1 MGRKTR
7 SRILKLLEA
16 KRGRALSED
25 EIMKELGLAEK
36 KRRELR
42 ETIENMV
49 TAGAV
54 KKTGKGR
61 YRLAGSGE
69 DGRLPESSSSVRRKN
84 GNGTARRRD
93 AERTK
98 KNGAG
103 ILSGMADGRFLAT
116 VLGVDGKYF
125 AVPRRSNIPPLSM
138 ENAKKGSLRANDLVV
153 VELRPGAL
161 SAKVVER
168 FGRAGEMEAEKR
180 GLIREYSLPAAF
192 PRRVTKE
199 VESLEEE
206 SPDRV
211 VPRRTSLEKETIFT
225 IDGEDARDFDDAV
238 GAKKVRDG
246 KYRLW
251 VNIAD
256 VSSYVASG
264 SACDAEAARRATS
277 TYLSDRVIPM
287 LPERLSNDLCS
298 LRPGVRR
305 FTKTVEMDFD
315 SSGRLTNSRIY
326 NSVIKSAARLTY
338 SEAWSALM
346 KDSTNPHGLPGKI
359 VSSLRTMRELYGKLR
374 KRRIANGGLDF
385 DFPEAILLRDLSGEV
400 TDVAR
405 LSRNV
410 AHQIIEEFMIMANSV
425 VAGFIFRSSFES
437 IYRIHEPPDGESVAK
452 LREDL
457 LKMGIKADFGGQVSP
472 SDIQAVMN
480 AASRRKDSGQVSVMI
495 LRALKKAV
503 YSTKHVSHFGLAID
517 DYTHFTSPI
526 RRYPDLVVHRIV
538 DDILA
543 GRDPSYSAGSLRCLA
558 EHCSEAERRSED
570 AERRFMDLEAASF
583 MKSRVGE
590 TFRAKVVSIHPFGIF
605 VEVKEHFVEGLVPEH
620 SYRRRGGKRRWFEL
634 GDEIRVELVEAD
646 MEKRRLTFDLVS

>member
-1 MGRKTR
+1 M
-7 SRILKLLEA
+7 LEA
-16 KRGRALSED
+16 KRGRGLSED
-25 EIMKELGLAEK
+25 KIMKELGLVEK
-36 KRRELR
+36 KRKVLR

-49 TAGAV
+49 TDGTV
-54 KKTGKGR
+54 KKTGKDKYRFAGAGENGR
-61 YRLAGSGE
+61 FPGN
-69 DGRLPESSSSVRRKN
+69 SSSVRGKN
-84 GNGTARRRD
+84 GNGTVGRRGPSP
-93 AERTK
+93 TK
-98 KNGAG
+98 KNGGRTDA
-103 ILSGMADGRFLAT
+103 ADNRFLAT
-116 VLGVDGKYF
+116 VLGMDGKYF

-138 ENAKKGSLRANDLVV
+138 ENAKKKSLRVNDLVV
-153 VELRPGAL
+153 VEIRPGAL

-168 FGRAGEMEAEKR
+168 FGRAGEMEAEKK
-180 GLIREYSLPAAF
+180 GLIREYSLPVGF
-192 PRRVTKE
+192 PRKVIKE
-199 VESLEEE
+199 VEGLGEE
-206 SPDRV
+206 PPNRV
-211 VPRRTSLEKETIFT
+211 GRRRTGLEKETIFT

-238 GAKKVRDG
+238 GVKKIRGG

-256 VSSYVASG
+256 VSSYVSSG
-264 SACDAEAARRATS
+264 SACDVEAARRATS

-298 LRPGVRR
+298 LRPDVRR

-338 SEAWSALM
+338 SEAWSVLK
-346 KDSTNPHGLPGKI
+346 KDSPGSLPGRPKKI
-359 VSSLRTMRELYGKLR
+359 VSSLRTMKELYEKLK

-385 DFPEAILLRDLSGEV
+385 DFPEAVLLRDLSGEV

-425 VAGFIFRSSFES
+425 VAGFIFRNSFES

-457 LKMGIKADFGGQVSP
+457 LKIGIKADFGGEVGP
-472 SDIQAVMN
+472 LDIQAVMN
-480 AASRRKDSGQVSVMI
+480 AASKRKDNGQVNVMI

-503 YSTKHVSHFGLAID
+503 YSTKHVPHFGLAID

-543 GRDPSYSAGSLRCLA
+543 KRDSSYSMEALRRLA
-558 EHCSEAERRSED
+558 EHCSAAERRSED

-605 VEVKEHFVEGLVPEH
+605 VEVKEHFVEGLVPER
-620 SYRRRGGKRRWFEL
+620 SYRARGRKRRWFEL
-634 GDEIRVELVEAD
+634 GDEIKVELVEAD